1 MYSRK
6 TGFTLVEIML
16 ASVIG
21 VFVALVAV
29 GTLKAISA
37 SAEMVDSNVE
47 AAAEVRFAS
56 KRIATDLLNLYRDT
70 NPKNSRLVGSVEET
84 ESGVV
89 SYLTFYTVGRVKARI
104 DEPEGDVYEV
114 EYYLL
119 KDEEKSVLMRR
130 LWPNPDE
137 GTEPGGILS
146 VLAEDIDVFE
156 VRYFDGEDW
165 QVEWPEEMESV
176 PELVEVNIA
185 TGQPDSGNAIMESF
199 VVNFARAAGTQVVTT
214 EESESEEEEGKSEGQ
229 ESKTD

>member
-1 MYSRK
+1 MYLRK
-6 TGFTLVEIML
+6 SGFTLVEIMV
-16 ASVIG
+16 ASMIG
-21 VFVALVAV
+21 VFVAMVAV
-29 GTLKAISA
+29 GALKAISV
-37 SAEMVDSNVE
+37 SAEMIDNNIES
-47 AAAEVRFAS
+47 AAEVKFAS
-56 KRIATDLLNLYRDT
+56 RKIAADLTNIYRNRNLRNT
-70 NPKNSRLVGSVEET
+70 KLVGTVEET
-84 ESGVV
+84 EAGIV
-89 SYLTFYTVGRVKARI
+89 SCLTVHTVGRIKARTG
-104 DEPEGDVYEV
+104 EPEGDVYEV

-137 GTEPGGILS
+137 DTEPGGILS

-214 EESESEEEEGKSEGQ
+214 EESESEEEE
-229 ESKTD
+229 ESDN